1 MVLLF
6 FIKHQLSR
14 RALEAILKG
23 NPNMAKSGKIM
34 RLFLATMV
42 LLSACVGPPS
52 SELVAAR
59 DAIDEVVSEGAE
71 LFTPVEVLALNKKL
85 EAALAEIYDQDSRAI
100 QNYAL
105 AKFILQQVIT
115 DAELL
120 KEKLTWRKA
129 ELNASAE
136 EALSV
141 ARASIDEVRN
151 FLASARQGQCSRV
164 DLTRVQYEI
173 DRLEVEIT
181 RVQPQIDASEYAAA
195 TEMASEITSRAFALY
210 SNAGLPKGGLAALE

>member
-1 MVLLF
+1 MKKVF
-6 FIKHQLSR
+6 RFQW
-14 RALEAILKG
+14 
-23 NPNMAKSGKIM
+23 
-34 RLFLATMV
+34 LFLVTMAMMA
-42 LLSACVGPPS
+42 ACAGPPS
-52 SELVAAR
+52 SDLAAAR

-71 LFTPVEVLALNKKL
+71 LFTPDDVLALNKKL
-85 EAALAEIYDQDSRAI
+85 GAALAEIYDQDSRAI

-120 KEKLTWRKA
+120 KEKLTRRKA
-129 ELNASAE
+129 ELKTSAE

-151 FLASARQGQCSRV
+151 FLASARQGQCTRA

-173 DRLEVEIT
+173 DRLEVQIT

-195 TEMASEITSRAFALY
+195 SEMASEITARAFALY
-210 SNAGLPKGGLAALE
+210 SNTGLPKRGLAALE

>member
-1 MVLLF
+1 MW
-6 FIKHQLSR
+6 
-14 RALEAILKG
+14 
-23 NPNMAKSGKIM
+23 
-34 RLFLATMV
+34 LFLATMV

-52 SELVAAR
+52 SELAAAR

-71 LFTPVEVLALNKKL
+71 LFTPDEVLALNKKL
-85 EAALAEIYDQDSRAI
+85 GAALAEIYDQDSRAI

-120 KEKLTWRKA
+120 KEKLTRRKA
-129 ELNASAE
+129 ELKASAE

-151 FLASARQGQCSRV
+151 FLASARQGQCTRA
-164 DLTRVQYEI
+164 DLTRVQYEM

-195 TEMASEITSRAFALY
+195 IEMASEITSRAFALY
-210 SNAGLPKGGLAALE
+210 SNTGLPKRGLAVLE